1 MHLHVFCL
9 NVLEFISIQMVALE
23 NQWQCAIIKNYWFI
37 YIRMQSINFVKTIH
51 LIHINTQLVRSM
63 VGRICYS
70 GNHFWRSS
78 LGEESVQNLLRD
90 FSAWQKLE
98 CKHAV
103 LLRFIKHVP
112 FYKSQKHCL
121 LAFYFLS
128 FELSLSK
135 YGTS

>member
-1 MHLHVFCL
+1 MLCIYMFLPECPGIHIPSFD
-9 NVLEFISIQMVALE
+9 
-23 NQWQCAIIKNYWFI
+23 YWFI
-37 YIRMQSINFVKTIH
+37 YIRMQSNDIKTIH
-51 LIHINTQLVRSM
+51 LIHIKTQLVRSSWHCM